1 MASIG
6 QRVGRAYRK
15 LRWEVVRGGPGRTPR
30 LLTVPTANGVL
41 TFSNMDLHSAKG
53 LYVQRAW
60 ELDLITRSMEFLRR
74 EGHVGR
80 PGVDMLVD
88 VGANIGMICIGM
100 LKHGHFREGVA
111 IEPNP
116 ENFALLEHNIAQ
128 NEMSDRLRAYRYAA
142 SDASGEVEMEISE
155 ENFGDHRV
163 RTAQSLGSAL
173 MSEEGRR
180 TVRVPARPLDEIL
193 RESASVDSKRIGLI
207 WIDIQGYEGHLF
219 RGARDTLGHGMPVL
233 SEFWP
238 YGILRSGLDRVEYA
252 EIIRSLFSRIVI
264 VDAAAGRFEE
274 RPASTIEDLFVSYP
288 RPEQNLEIIFLP
300 R

>member
-1 MASIG
+1 MESIG
-6 QRVGRAYRK
+6 QRVTRAYRK
-15 LRWEVVRGGPGRTPR
+15 LCWEIVRGGPGRTPR
-30 LLTVPTANGVL
+30 LLTVPTANGIL

-53 LYVQRAW
+53 IYVQRAW
-60 ELDLITRSMEFLRR
+60 ELDLITRAMEYLRR
-74 EGHVGR
+74 EGHLGR
-80 PGVDMLVD
+80 PGADVLVD
-88 VGANIGMICIGM
+88 VGANIGMVCIGM

-116 ENFALLEHNIAQ
+116 ENFALLERNIAQ
-128 NEMSDRLRAYRYAA
+128 NKMSDRLRAFRYAV
-142 SDASGEVEMEISE
+142 SEASGEVEMEISE

-163 RTAQSLGSAL
+163 RAAPSLRPAL
-173 MSEEGRR
+173 MNEEGRR

-193 RESASVDSKRIGLI
+193 RQSASVDPERIGLI
-207 WIDIQGYEGHLF
+207 WIDIQGYEGYLF

-238 YGILRSGLDRVEYA
+238 YGILRSGLGGAEYA

-264 VDAAAGRFEE
+264 VDAAAGRFEAL
-274 RPASTIEDLFVSYP
+274 PASAVGGLFDAYP